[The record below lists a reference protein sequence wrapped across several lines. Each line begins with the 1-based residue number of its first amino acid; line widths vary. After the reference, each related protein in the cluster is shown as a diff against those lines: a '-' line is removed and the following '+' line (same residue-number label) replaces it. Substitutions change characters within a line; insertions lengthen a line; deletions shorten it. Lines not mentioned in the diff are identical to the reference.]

1 VTEHQVLG
9 PATAGWSDYVGTAAA
24 EDAVAL
30 LGSPSLYELAGVDR
44 ERWSILGIDIAV
56 NETTEVTVYAFDRQA
71 HGVVSVDEIE
81 RLGWESGQIP
91 VTAFEVG
98 DDHVEA
104 FIEDAF
110 KRLSVRLVARAVRD
124 QALVVQ
130 DQPAP

>member
-24 EDAVAL
+24 EDAIAT

-44 ERWSILGIDIAV
+44 ERWTILGIDIAV
-56 NETTEVTVYAFDRQA
+56 DRTTEVTVYAFDRQSQA
-71 HGVVSVDEIE
+71 VVSVEEIE

-91 VTAFEVG
+91 VTAFPVDETQ
-98 DDHVEA
+98 VEA

-110 KRLSVRLVARAVRD
+110 KRLSIRLVARAVRD

-130 DQPAP
+130 D